1 MKTRYLFAT
10 LLAVVIP
17 LAANAAAPIP
27 DNAEQSITKG
37 LDFLK
42 TQQKPDGS
50 WERPGDPPA
59 MTALPLKAFLG
70 DPNHDADEP
79 FLEKGFDKLL
89 SYQKSDGGIFNDVL
103 ANYNTAIAIS
113 ALAASR

>member
-1 MKTRYLFAT
+1 MKTWYLFAT
-10 LLAVVIP
+10 LLAVVLP
-17 LAANAAAPIP
+17 LAAHAAAPIP

-59 MTALPLKAFLG
+59 MTAPPRAPTPKTAEKPITKGLDFQKPQKNPEESGEPPGNPPAMTALPLK
-70 DPNHDADEP
+70 
-79 FLEKGFDKLL
+79 
-89 SYQKSDGGIFNDVL
+89 
-103 ANYNTAIAIS
+103 
-113 ALAASR
+113 